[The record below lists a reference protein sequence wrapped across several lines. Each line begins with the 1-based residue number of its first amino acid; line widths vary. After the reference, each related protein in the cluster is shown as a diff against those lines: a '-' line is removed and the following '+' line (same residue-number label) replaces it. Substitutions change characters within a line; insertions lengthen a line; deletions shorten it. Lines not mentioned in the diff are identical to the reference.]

1 MGMTAPAGGFGATA
15 GKKGFHQT
23 ALNQHLYSLGA
34 SRDEVKSINEGIY
47 ELIESAKDK
56 QEEMGDRDN
65 SRKNMT
71 ENEMIVA
78 LKKVEM
84 KFQELVELRKVF

>member
-1 MGMTAPAGGFGATA
+1 
-15 GKKGFHQT
+15 
-23 ALNQHLYSLGA
+23 
-34 SRDEVKSINEGIY
+34 
-47 ELIESAKDK
+47 
-56 QEEMGDRDN
+56 MGDRDN

>member
-1 MGMTAPAGGFGATA
+1 
-15 GKKGFHQT
+15 
-23 ALNQHLYSLGA
+23 
-34 SRDEVKSINEGIY
+34 
-47 ELIESAKDK
+47 
-56 QEEMGDRDN
+56 MGDRDN
-65 SRKNMT
+65 SRKNNMT